1 MTVDHDEPEGVRIFL
16 KEQISAISAMVGTF
30 TFLDKKSLMGDAL
43 QLAKQ
48 AQLHNDVPVG
58 ALVVNQIGEIIGSG
72 KNERE
77 KSNDPLA
84 HAELVAIRDAAKK
97 LNSYRFDDLTLVVT
111 LEPCAMCAGAIAQSR
126 FSRLVFGAF
135 DEKAGAVGSKWDLL
149 RDPRQLHKPE
159 VISGVLEKECAAL
172 LSEFFNNKR

>member
-1 MTVDHDEPEGVRIFL
+1 M
-16 KEQISAISAMVGTF
+16 SN
-30 TFLDKKSLMGDAL
+30 AL
-43 QLAKQ
+43 QLADQ

-58 ALVVNQIGEIIGSG
+58 ALVVNQMGEIIGRG

-84 HAELVAIRDAAKK
+84 HAELMAIKDAAKN

-135 DEKAGAVGSKWDLL
+135 DEKGGAVGSVWDLI
-149 RDPRQLHKPE
+149 RDPRALTKIE
-159 VISGVLEKECAAL
+159 VVGGVLKDECAGIL
-172 LSEFFNNKR
+172 KDFFTNKR

>member
-1 MTVDHDEPEGVRIFL
+1 MS
-16 KEQISAISAMVGTF
+16 K
-30 TFLDKKSLMGDAL
+30 AL
-43 QLAKQ
+43 QLAQQ

-58 ALVVNQIGEIIGSG
+58 ALVVNQMGEIIGRG

-84 HAELVAIRDAAKK
+84 HAELMAIRDAAKN

-126 FSRLVFGAF
+126 FSRLIFGAF
-135 DEKAGAVGSKWDLL
+135 DEKAGAVGSVWDLI
-149 RDPRQLHKPE
+149 RDQRALSKIE
-159 VISGVLEKECAAL
+159 VVSGVLQDECAGIL
-172 LSEFFNNKR
+172 KDFFANKR

>member
-1 MTVDHDEPEGVRIFL
+1 VDYKL
-16 KEQISAISAMVGTF
+16 
-30 TFLDKKSLMGDAL
+30 LMSNAL
-43 QLAKQ
+43 QLADQ

-58 ALVVNQIGEIIGSG
+58 ALVVNQMGEIIGRG

-84 HAELVAIRDAAKK
+84 HAELMAIKDAAKN

-126 FSRLVFGAF
+126 FSGLIFGAF
-135 DEKAGAVGSKWDLL
+135 DEKAGAVGSVWDLI
-149 RDPRQLHKPE
+149 RDQRALTKIE
-159 VISGVLEKECAAL
+159 VVSGVLLDECAGIL
-172 LSEFFNNKR
+172 KDFFANKR